1 MIQVV
6 KLAPLHSLVVI
17 NDPTGGA
24 IPKYMFDGLVTAT
37 ESCIA
42 VCCYPEVDG
51 ETEFTLGKALEVDPG
66 TPPTFHGRLLT
77 PSRRVVVQTTELKT
91 ILEAP
96 TIQTATPVRIW
107 AGHPEWPEKVII
119 GLE

>member
-1 MIQVV
+1 MIQVI
-6 KLAPLHSLVVI
+6 KWAPLHSLVVI
-17 NDPTGGA
+17 NDPIGGA
-24 IPKYMFDGLVTAT
+24 IPKYMLDVPVTAT

-51 ETEFTLGKALEVDPG
+51 ETEFTLGEASEVDPG
-66 TPPTFHGRLLT
+66 RPPTFCGRLLT
-77 PSRRVVVQTTELKT
+77 PSRRVIVQTTELKT

-96 TIQTATPVRIW
+96 TAQTTTPVRIW

-119 GLE
+119 GLD